1 MADTLE
7 VRTRKQAVFDRLTA
21 MITEL
26 ELPPGS
32 RLVEA
37 DLAAVLN
44 VSKTPI
50 REALLLLEA
59 ENLVETRAYQ
69 GATVTWL
76 SLGDYRD
83 QHFLLDALEEHAL
96 PEVLEQISGRELAAA
111 GRLLN
116 RLGRARAAQDS
127 LLFGQLTTE
136 MHELLFGVVLSSRL
150 PRLLRGLVAGS
161 GRRNA
166 RVFQHQFADAWDL
179 ELDIL
184 TRRFEGIRD
193 HDAGAAATAMR
204 TGHAKLEAL
213 AAERLSHPAITPYLE
228 PAVSTEADQVPV
240 ISLQPRRKRGLRR

>member
-1 MADTLE
+1 MPDKLD
-7 VRTRKQAVFDRLTA
+7 VRTHKQAVFDRLAA

-26 ELPPGS
+26 ELLPGS

-37 DLAAVLN
+37 DLAAALSI
-44 VSKTPI
+44 SKTPI

-59 ENLVETRAYQ
+59 ENLVEMRAYQ
-69 GATVTWL
+69 GAIVTWL
-76 SLGDYRD
+76 SLNDYRD
-83 QHFLLDALEEHAL
+83 QHFLLDALEGDAL
-96 PEVLEQISGRELAAA
+96 PEVIEQISSRDLAAA
-111 GRLLN
+111 GRLLE
-116 RLGRARAAQDS
+116 RLRRARAANDS

-150 PRLLRGLVAGS
+150 PRLLRSLVARS
-161 GRRNA
+161 GRRYA

-204 TGHAKLEAL
+204 TGHAKLQAL
-213 AAERLSHPAITPYLE
+213 AAERVSHPAIAPYLE
-228 PAVSTEADQVPV
+228 PVPIDADQVPV

>member
-1 MADTLE
+1 MANAIDVLTHRE
-7 VRTRKQAVFDRLTA
+7 AVFDRLAA

-37 DLAAVLN
+37 DLAAALN

-59 ENLVETRAYQ
+59 ENLVEMRAYQ
-69 GATVTWL
+69 GAIVTWL
-76 SLGDYRD
+76 SLDDYRD

-96 PEVLEQISGRELAAA
+96 PHVIEQTSSRDLAAA
-111 GRLLN
+111 GRLLK
-116 RLGRARAAQDS
+116 RLGRARAANDS

-136 MHELLFGVVLSSRL
+136 MHQLIFGSVLSSRL

-161 GRRNA
+161 GRRYA

-184 TRRFEGIRD
+184 TRRYEGIRD
-193 HDAGAAATAMR
+193 HDAEAAATAMR

-213 AAERLSHPAITPYLE
+213 AAERLSHPAIAPYLE
-228 PAVSTEADQVPV
+228 PVSPDADQVPV
-240 ISLQPRRKRGLRR
+240 ISLQPRRKRGPRR